1 MMRFRRGFVVAIA
14 LAGCTLGGLFTAA
27 AQTTAKLQQ
36 FVYVLR
42 VAPAFHEQTKWTAK
56 ENDAVGRHFMRLAEA
71 TRSGKVIFAGRTN
84 EPLDSTFGIV
94 VFEAEDE
101 AAARQFMDTDP
112 AITAGVMSAT
122 LHPYVLALQRKP

>member
-1 MMRFRRGFVVAIA
+1 MMRTTRGFVAVVA
-14 LAGCTLGGLFTAA
+14 LAMCPLGGLSTAA

-42 VAPAFHEQTKWTAK
+42 VAPAFHEQAKWTQK
-56 ENDAVGRHFMRLAEA
+56 ENAAVGRHFMRLAEA
-71 TRSGKVIFAGRTN
+71 TKSGKVIFAGRTN
-84 EPLDSTFGIV
+84 EPLDSTFGTV

-101 AAARQFMDTDP
+101 PAARLFMETDP

-122 LHPYVLALQRKP
+122 LHPYVLALQRRP